1 MSHTYNAETY
11 KAAKKEIWKITWI
24 LSFLTVIELVLGFWM
39 YFSKASLGENG
50 ILFIKGVILILMMVK
65 AFYIVAYFMHLKH
78 EIKNMIMTICVP
90 LMLFIWFIISFLY
103 EGNSYGTL
111 RNRYDGHLQEQTT
124 IKVEE
129 KHHEAGATH
138 EAGKGEE
145 HKTEEH
151 KAAGEHH

>member
-1 MSHTYNAETY
+1 MEHTLNAETY
-11 KAAKKEIWKITWI
+11 KAAKKEIWKITII
-24 LSFLTVIELVLGFWM
+24 LTILTIIELVLGFWM
-39 YFSKASLGENG
+39 YFSKVSLGVNK
-50 ILFIKGVILILMMVK
+50 IMFIKGVILILMMVK

-103 EGNSYGTL
+103 EGNSYSNL
-111 RNRYDGHLQEQTT
+111 RNTYDKHLQEQTT

-138 EAGKGEE
+138 ETGKEE
-145 HKTEEH
+145 HKVEEH
-151 KAAGEHH
+151 KDATKHH